1 MSAEIV
7 IEISNLCTQF
17 GPNIIHDN
25 LNLTIY
31 RGEIVA
37 LIGGSGTGKSTLLR
51 EIILLEQPTA
61 GSIQVLGQEVLHLN
75 DKQSLWLRRRCGVM
89 FQNGALFSSLTVAE
103 NVALPL
109 QEHTQLNQSFIQEL
123 AAFKIALVG
132 LPEHAKDKYP
142 AQLSGGMIKRA
153 AIARALA
160 LDPEILFLDE
170 PTAGLDPIGA
180 NALDELIIRLK
191 ESLGLTVIIVTH
203 DLDSLWKVTDRVAV
217 LADKCVFA
225 VAPIPELIQLKH
237 PWLQAYFQGPRG
249 RAVPSAAST
258 I

>member
-1 MSAEIV
+1 MPLEII
-7 IEISNLCTQF
+7 IEISNLRTQF
-17 GPNIIHDN
+17 GSVIIHDN
-25 LNLTIY
+25 LNLTIH

-51 EIILLEQPTA
+51 EIILLEQPVA
-61 GSIQVLGQEVLHLN
+61 GSIQVLGQEILQLN
-75 DKQSLWLRRRCGVM
+75 EKQSLWLRRRCGVM

-109 QEHTQLNQSFIQEL
+109 REHTRLSKSFIQEL

-132 LPEHAKDKYP
+132 LPADAGDKYP
-142 AQLSGGMIKRA
+142 AQLSGGMIKRVA
-153 AIARALA
+153 VARSLA

-180 NALDELIIRLK
+180 DALDDLIIRLK
-191 ESLGLTVIIVTH
+191 ESLGLTIVIVTH

-217 LADKCVFA
+217 LADKRVFA
-225 VAPIPELIQLKH
+225 VAPLPELLQLNH

-249 RAVPSAAST
+249 RAIPKASL

>member
-1 MSAEIV
+1 MSLEII
-7 IEISNLCTQF
+7 IEISNLRTQF
-17 GPNIIHDN
+17 GSVIIHDN
-25 LNLTIY
+25 LNLTIH

-51 EIILLEQPTA
+51 EIILLEQPIA
-61 GSIQVLGQEVLHLN
+61 GSIQVLGQEVLQLN
-75 DKQSLWLRRRCGVM
+75 EKQSLWLRRRCGVM

-109 QEHTQLNQSFIQEL
+109 REHTRLSKSFIQEL

-132 LPEHAKDKYP
+132 LPANAGDKYP
-142 AQLSGGMIKRA
+142 AQLSGGMIKRVA
-153 AIARALA
+153 VARSLA

-180 NALDELIIRLK
+180 DALDDLIIRLK
-191 ESLGLTVIIVTH
+191 ESLGLTIVIVTH

-217 LADKCVFA
+217 LADKRVFA
-225 VAPIPELIQLKH
+225 VAPLPELLQLNH

-249 RAVPSAAST
+249 RTVPKASL